1 MHFYT
6 EEPKKKL
13 KEPAAAEESPD
24 QLSKFKELFKKM
36 QEEEKATKKRRT
48 PTKNKGSN
56 ESMQSVGTKKG
67 GKQQQ
72 QQKQLQQE
80 QRSSSSTTVS
90 SAPGIQ
96 KKELAKM
103 VKDLMQKV
111 DFDFYFYQKNLL
123 RRNSKSRLSSAS
135 TIMLRTRRTM
145 TDVMKLPRMM
155 TTWTRVKKMKRWTL
169 SAIAQ
174 WTRLPSAAKSNVSTA
189 DYINGNSYLFDRSG
203 QIQEDRHVGSL
214 ARSCPEAETPAGNHQ
229 HPPMRKLHQ
238 RAPQTRRGL
247 LDDGQSPGGRQ
258 CGLILCAHHQLL
270 LFMFGSEHPARTDG
284 PTQLEG
290 RVGGDL

>member
-6 EEPKKKL
+6 EEPKEL

-72 QQKQLQQE
+72 QKQLQQE

-111 DFDFYFYQKNLL
+111 GFDFYFYKKSFKEKTQQK
-123 RRNSKSRLSSAS
+123 SAVK
-135 TIMLRTRRTM
+135 RKYNHAEDEEDNDGCDEAPEDDD
-145 TDVMKLPRMM
+145 DVDEGEEDEEMDFERD
-155 TTWTRVKKMKRWTL
+155 RSVE
-169 SAIAQ
+169 
-174 WTRLPSAAKSNVSTA
+174 SAAE
-189 DYINGNSYLFDRSG
+189 R
-203 QIQEDRHVGSL
+203 
-214 ARSCPEAETPAGNHQ
+214 
-229 HPPMRKLHQ
+229 RKIERKYCRLH
-238 RAPQTRRGL
+238 
-247 LDDGQSPGGRQ
+247 
-258 CGLILCAHHQLL
+258 
-270 LFMFGSEHPARTDG
+270 
-284 PTQLEG
+284 
-290 RVGGDL
+290 